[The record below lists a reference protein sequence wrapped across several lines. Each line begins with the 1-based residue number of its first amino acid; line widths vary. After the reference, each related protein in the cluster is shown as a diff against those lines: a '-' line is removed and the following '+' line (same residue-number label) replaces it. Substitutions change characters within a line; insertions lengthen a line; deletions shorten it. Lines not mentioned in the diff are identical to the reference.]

1 MKIIIKQVREK
12 LNISLEEL
20 EDNTGINRK
29 RLSQLENN
37 EIDIEKILFIEMFLI
52 ADSLRE
58 THRRFVCKWNNW
70 ATTDVAF
77 LMQKTQSRSFDKKWL
92 S

>member
-1 MKIIIKQVREK
+1 MEIIIKKVREE

-37 EIDIEKILFIEMFLI
+37 DIDIEKILFIEMFLI
-52 ADSLRE
+52 SDSLRE
-58 THRRFVCKWNNW
+58 THRRFVCN
-70 ATTDVAF
+70 
-77 LMQKTQSRSFDKKWL
+77 
-92 S
+92 